1 MVPLALVVYA
11 AGVVR
16 SYHDPATARRVAAT
30 RRRAVKHDSTPAEL
44 KARLEAERRGT
55 PFVELRDGD
64 GQQLIVELDAAA
76 GRVTVG
82 RRADNASPCPG
93 TARSRACTP
102 SSSRSAATGCSA
114 TTGCRATARTS
125 TAIASPA
132 GAGCATA
139 TGCAS
144 ARPRC
149 ASARP
154 RPTGSLSTAAVAI
167 GRTDLPLT
175 ETQRKLLVA
184 LCRPLQESAYATPA
198 TNREIADE
206 VHLSVDA
213 VKAHLRVLFERLG
226 LDDLPQ
232 NQKRA
237 RLAAVALV
245 DGLVH
250 RHDF

>member
-1 MVPLALVVYA
+1 VTGEAASCPLLRYTDADGASAELLLTGVPPRLTVGRAPENDLPLTWDAEVSRLHATLEWIGSAWTVTDDGLSRNGTYVNGDRI
-11 AGVVR
+11 AG
-16 SYHDPATARRVAAT
+16 
-30 RRRAVKHDSTPAEL
+30 RRR
-44 KARLEAERRGT
+44 
-55 PFVELRDGD
+55 LRDGD
-64 GQQLIVELDAAA
+64 RLCFGETTVRFRAPAAE
-76 GRVTVG
+76 
-82 RRADNASPCPG
+82 
-93 TARSRACTP
+93 
-102 SSSRSAATGCSA
+102 
-114 TTGCRATARTS
+114 
-125 TAIASPA
+125 
-132 GAGCATA
+132 
-139 TGCAS
+139 
-144 ARPRC
+144 
-149 ASARP
+149 
-154 RPTGSLSTAAVAI
+154 GSLSTAAVVI
-167 GRTDLPLT
+167 GRTDLTLT

-245 DGLVH
+245 DGLVR

>member
-1 MVPLALVVYA
+1 
-11 AGVVR
+11 
-16 SYHDPATARRVAAT
+16 
-30 RRRAVKHDSTPAEL
+30 VKHDSTPVEL

-64 GQQLIVELDAAA
+64 GRQLILELDASA

-82 RRADNASPCPG
+82 RRADNAIALPWDAEVSRVHAELEPVGRDWVLSDDGLSRNG
-93 TARSRACTP
+93 TYVNGDRIAGRRRLRDGDRLCFGETQVRFRAP
-102 SSSRSAATGCSA
+102 AAE
-114 TTGCRATARTS
+114 
-125 TAIASPA
+125 
-132 GAGCATA
+132 
-139 TGCAS
+139 
-144 ARPRC
+144 
-149 ASARP
+149 
-154 RPTGSLSTAAVAI
+154 GSLSTAAVVI
-167 GRTDLPLT
+167 GRTDLRLT

-213 VKAHLRVLFERLG
+213 VKAHFRVLFERLG

-245 DGLVH
+245 DGLVR